1 MMIINLAN
9 ILDKNC
15 PLGTLEMAFQ
25 RIQFSVFSGAE
36 CPQIPL
42 AAHPF
47 STHLIKKIS
56 QFYILKRLDSMPV
69 IH

>member
-1 MMIINLAN
+1 MTINLAN
-9 ILDKNC
+9 MLDKNC
-15 PLGTLEMAFQ
+15 PLTTLEMAFQ
-25 RIQFSVFSGAE
+25 RIKLSIFSGGE

-42 AAHPF
+42 AACPF
-47 STHLIKKIS
+47 STHVVKKIS